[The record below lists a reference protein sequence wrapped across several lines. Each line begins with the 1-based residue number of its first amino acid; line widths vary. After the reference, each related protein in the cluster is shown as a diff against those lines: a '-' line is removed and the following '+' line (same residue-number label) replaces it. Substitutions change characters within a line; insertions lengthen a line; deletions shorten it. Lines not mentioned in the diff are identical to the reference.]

1 MLQQIRDKIT
11 GWIAGVIIALIA
23 VTFIF
28 WGVGDFGAS
37 GRDAVAVVDGDEI
50 PRREFEQVYQRQL
63 FQYNEMYDGNVP
75 DEVRREL
82 RQRVVD
88 GLVQERLL
96 LQRAESRGYRI
107 GDDDLARAIESIE
120 AFQVGGRFSID
131 AYRARLSA
139 QGMSPSQFE
148 ERQRQSMAVD
158 LLQDAIADTN
168 FYTPSEFRRY
178 IELAQQRREVRW
190 VRIGVDRYLDDVE
203 TPSDDAVADY
213 YEVNRDRFLRPES
226 VDLEYVQIRLA
237 DVARDIPV
245 DDAALRD
252 YYERSIADAAGPEE
266 RRASH
271 ILISADDRGD
281 AEARAL
287 AESLLARIRDGED
300 FAELAREYSD
310 DTGSGADGGDLGWAE
325 PGFFVEEF
333 EDALWDLSEAG
344 ELAGPVET
352 IFGWHVI
359 RLDEIRESDVAPFEE
374 MRDTLA
380 EDFARDRAEAQ
391 FIDRANALADAAFEF
406 PDDLA
411 SIAEAESLELRRVD
425 EFTREG
431 ADVFDDSQPVV
442 AAAFSPEVLLEG
454 QVSPL
459 VEIGD
464 DTVVMVRVI
473 EHREAEP
480 RPLDEVRD
488 EIVEQLRVERA
499 SALATETASR
509 MLERLREG
517 ADGEALEEEFGLALG
532 DARFVTRQQFNA
544 VPADLLFNVFEQP
557 RPAEGQS
564 RFGRIELD
572 SGDIAVYE
580 LLSVEPGDPQQ
591 IEAMMRDIEKDRLAR
606 EAGFQ
611 DFALY
616 ISALEQAA
624 RVRRQREAVE
634 EEVF

>member
-88 GLVQERLL
+88 GLIQERLL

-107 GDDDLARAIESIE
+107 GDDELARAIEGIE

-148 ERQRQSMAVD
+148 ERQRQAMAVD

-203 TPSDDAVADY
+203 APSDDAVADY

-252 YYERSIADAAGPEE
+252 YYERTIAEAAGPEE

-300 FAELAREYSD
+300 FGELAREYSD

-359 RLDEIRESDVAPFEE
+359 RLDEIRESEVAPFEE
-374 MRDTLA
+374 MRDELA
-380 EDFARDRAEAQ
+380 EDFARDRAEAE

-411 SIAEAESLELRRVD
+411 SIAEAESLELRRID

-499 SALATETASR
+499 SALAADTASR

-532 DARFVTRQQFNA
+532 EARFFTRQQFNA

-580 LLSVEPGDPQQ
+580 LLAVEPGDPQQ

>member
-190 VRIGVDRYLDDVE
+190 VRIGVDRYLDE
-203 TPSDDAVADY
+203 IEAPSDDAVADY

-517 ADGEALEEEFGLALG
+517 ADGEAVEEEFGLALG

-580 LLSVEPGDPQQ
+580 LLAVEPGDPQQ

>member
-287 AESLLARIRDGED
+287 AESLFARIRDGED

-333 EDALWDLSEAG
+333 EDALWGLSEAG

-374 MRDTLA
+374 MRDELA
-380 EDFARDRAEAQ
+380 EDFARDRAEAE

-431 ADVFDDSQPVV
+431 GDVFDDSQPVV

-499 SALATETASR
+499 SVLATETASR

-517 ADGEALEEEFGLALG
+517 ADAEALEEEFGLALG
-532 DARFVTRQQFNA
+532 DASFVTRQQFNA

-580 LLSVEPGDPQQ
+580 LLTVEPGDPQQ
-591 IEAMMRDIEKDRLAR
+591 IEAMMRDVEKDRLAR

>member
-96 LQRAESRGYRI
+96 LQRAEQRGYRVS
-107 GDDDLARAIESIE
+107 DEALARSIESID
-120 AFQVGGRFSID
+120 AFQVGGRFSIE

-148 ERQRQSMAVD
+148 DRQRQAMAVD
-158 LLQDAIADTN
+158 MLQDAIADTN
-168 FYTPSEFRRY
+168 FFTPSEFRRY

-190 VRIGVDRYLDDVE
+190 ARIGMDRYLEEIDA
-203 TPSDDAVADY
+203 PSDDAVADY
-213 YEVNRDRFLRPES
+213 YEVNLDRFLRPES
-226 VDLEYVQIRLA
+226 VSLEYVQIRLA

-245 DDAALRD
+245 DDDALRD
-252 YYERSIADAAGPEE
+252 YYERTVAEAAGPEE
-266 RRASH
+266 RRARH

-281 AEARAL
+281 AEARAQ
-287 AESLLARIRDGED
+287 AESLLARIRAGDD
-300 FAELAREYSD
+300 FGELAREYSD
-310 DTGSGADGGDLGWAE
+310 DTGSGAEGGDLGWAE
-325 PGFFVEEF
+325 PGFFVDEF
-333 EDALWDLSEAG
+333 EEALWALSEPG

-352 IFGWHVI
+352 IFGWHII
-359 RLDEIRESDVAPFEE
+359 RLDEIRESEVVPFEE
-374 MRDTLA
+374 MHDELA
-380 EDFARDRAEAQ
+380 EEFASDRAEAE

-411 SIAEAESLELRRVD
+411 SIAEAESLELRRID
-425 EFTREG
+425 TFTREG
-431 ADVFDDSQPVV
+431 DDTFSDSQPVV

-459 VEIGD
+459 VEID
-464 DTVVMVRVI
+464 DDNVVMLRVA

-488 EIVEQLRVERA
+488 EIVERLRVERA
-499 SALATETASR
+499 SALAAETATR

-517 ADGEALEEEFGLALG
+517 ADADALDEEFGLALG
-532 DARFVTRQQFNA
+532 DARWLTRQQFNT
-544 VPADLLFNVFEQP
+544 VPAELLFSVFEQP

-564 RFGRIELD
+564 RFGRVELD

-580 LLSVEPGDPQQ
+580 LVSVQPGDPQE
-591 IEAMMRDIEKDRLAR
+591 IEAVMRDIEKDRLAR

-611 DFALY
+611 DFALF

-624 RVRRQREAVE
+624 RVRRQREVVE
-634 EEVF
+634 EDVF